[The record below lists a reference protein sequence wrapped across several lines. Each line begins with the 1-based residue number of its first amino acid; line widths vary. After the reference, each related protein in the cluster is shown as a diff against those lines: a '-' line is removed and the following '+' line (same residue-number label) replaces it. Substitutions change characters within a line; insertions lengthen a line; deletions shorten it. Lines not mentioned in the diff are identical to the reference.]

1 MYRGLGVPLRLGGE
15 RKVYNNQSIPTAE
28 RAKSAKVNAPRTDV
42 SPCLYVSAVKKRFT
56 KTSAF

>member
-1 MYRGLGVPLRLGGE
+1 VPLRLGGE